1 MMDHDVLNDILYEAA
16 RNPEFRRRL
25 LTEPYAVLSSYNIDE
40 RLRGMVV
47 RIIEDSRGIQQ

>member
-40 RLRGMVV
+40 RLRDMVV